1 MNRYGSC
8 VCGCP
13 KYVRASHGQVNDSKQ
28 SSSDLTGKFL
38 VFCKSG
44 CSREV
49 HGSLRLVVA
58 LGRFDC
64 TKLIDLKSPAR
75 HVSLAVELIGIIIS

>member
-1 MNRYGSC
+1 MC
-8 VCGCP
+8 VRVS
-13 KYVRASHGQVNDSKQ
+13 KVVRASHGQVNDSKQ

-49 HGSLRLVVA
+49 VAYDWWSPLGGSTVLSYTLFFF
-58 LGRFDC
+58 L
-64 TKLIDLKSPAR
+64 
-75 HVSLAVELIGIIIS
+75 